1 VNSPKG
7 FKYNGLNS
15 GIKKKDKDLGIIISD
30 CNAVAAGLFTKN
42 EYKSESVLVC
52 KEHIKSGWIKAIVVN
67 SGCANCGLGKK
78 GQESAL
84 SICNA
89 AAKILGCKKSE
100 VLIASTGSIG
110 LPLNDKR
117 IVSSLNKLISNSS
130 SGKIKDFARAIMTTD
145 RYLKIKSV
153 KLKSGVVITA
163 IAKGAGMI
171 EPNMA
176 TTLSFLLTDA
186 KIKRSFLHSVVKS
199 AIDMTFNRISVDSDQ
214 STNDTFIALAN
225 GFSGI
230 DIEGSAKNRDEFIK
244 GVFRVLSELAYMIVE
259 NGEGATKVVKIEVK
273 RAASKAMAEKI
284 CRKLSGSM
292 LYKSSLYGNSANWGR
307 VLSSVGSLN
316 LGLSKGY
323 DIYYGS
329 IKVVK
334 DGISLYNN
342 RVRAQRYLK
351 NNKEV
356 NIALDLKCGDGEY
369 WIYTSDLS
377 PEYVKLNT

>member
-1 VNSPKG
+1 MNLPKG
-7 FKYNGLNS
+7 FKYNGICS

-42 EYKSESVLVC
+42 EYKSESVLVS
-52 KEHIKSGWIKAIVVN
+52 KDHVRSGRVKAIVVN
-67 SGCANCGLGKK
+67 SGCANCGLGERGKK
-78 GQESAL
+78 SAL

-89 AAKILGCKKSE
+89 AARILGCEKSE

-110 LPLNDKR
+110 LPLDDKK
-117 IVSSLNKLISNSS
+117 IAAGLNKLISGSS
-130 SGKIKDFARAIMTTD
+130 SSKAEDFARAIMTTD

-153 KLKSGVVITA
+153 KLKSGAVITA

-186 KIKRSFLHSVVKS
+186 KVKKPFLRSVVKS
-199 AIDMTFNRISVDSDQ
+199 AIAMTFNRISVDNDQ

-225 GFSGI
+225 GSSGI
-230 DIEGSAKNRDEFIK
+230 DIENSSANRDEFIK
-244 GVFRVLSELAYMIVE
+244 GVFGVLSELAYMIVE

-273 RAASKAMAEKI
+273 SAASKAMAEKI

-316 LGLSKGY
+316 LGLNRGY
-323 DIYYGS
+323 DIYYGG

-334 DGISLYNN
+334 DGLSLYNN
-342 RVRAQRYLK
+342 RAKAQRYLK
-351 NNKEV
+351 DNKEV
-356 NIALDLKCGDGEY
+356 RISLDLKCGDAEY

-377 PEYVKLNT
+377 PDYVKLNT